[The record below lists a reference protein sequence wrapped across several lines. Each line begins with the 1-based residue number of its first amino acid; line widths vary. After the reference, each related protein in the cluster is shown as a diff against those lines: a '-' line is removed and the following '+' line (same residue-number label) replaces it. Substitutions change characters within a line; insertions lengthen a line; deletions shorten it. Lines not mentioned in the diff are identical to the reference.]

1 MQADPV
7 KLCIKYKPPTIAVV
21 YEILKPSR
29 LSLAPEQSPHM
40 VATADSSMINGMQSP
55 NKKKKKHIHE
65 IRLDE
70 LIFRE
75 STSEDLSHL
84 ADKLFQ

>member
-29 LSLAPEQSPHM
+29 LSMQSPHM
-40 VATADSSMINGMQSP
+40 TTADSTIINATTESGISP
-55 NKKKKKHIHE
+55 VKKRKKHIHE

-75 STSEDLSHL
+75 STSEDLGHL
-84 ADKLFQ
+84 ADKLFE

>member
-1 MQADPV
+1 
-7 KLCIKYKPPTIAVV
+7 
-21 YEILKPSR
+21 
-29 LSLAPEQSPHM
+29 
-40 VATADSSMINGMQSP
+40 MQSP

-65 IRLDE
+65 IRLDD

>member
-1 MQADPV
+1 MQ
-7 KLCIKYKPPTIAVV
+7 
-21 YEILKPSR
+21 S
-29 LSLAPEQSPHM
+29 QSPHIT
-40 VATADSSMINGMQSP
+40 TADSTIINANESAGVSP
-55 NKKKKKHIHE
+55 SKKRKKHIHE

-84 ADKLFQ
+84 ADKLFE